1 MSKTKVS
8 RYFTSLQRGQ
18 LELQNRARQKERQAS
33 NNEQEKESIPEDE
46 YWFLANQLQPSG
58 NNPIYQASFLPSL
71 KDMQLSS
78 KRKLTSEFRI
88 H

>member
-18 LELQNRARQKERQAS
+18 LELQNRARQQEGQAS
-33 NNEQEKESIPEDE
+33 SNEQEKESIREDE

-58 NNPIYQASFLPSL
+58 NNLIYQASFFPA
-71 KDMQLSS
+71 
-78 KRKLTSEFRI
+78 
-88 H
+88 